1 MALLTGHMTKLQAVN
16 EMLFTI
22 GERPV
27 NSLASG
33 LAEASQAED
42 ILDRESRR
50 IQMKGWHCNTLFNH
64 ILTPNS
70 SDQFALPNNTLKV
83 DTINPQFARSNSTP
97 SPSAYINVSM
107 RRDAADTKW
116 LLWDNDNGS
125 ETITDIT
132 SMSTELVQLLE
143 FANLTTAL
151 QIYIWTSAARRF
163 QQGTVGSQAL
173 DAFTVEDVLEAMTD
187 AVNEDLENSDAN
199 ILRDNNH
206 VASIARRYNPRSG
219 G

>member
-1 MALLTGHMTKLQAVN
+1 MALLTGHMTKLEAVN

-33 LAEASQAED
+33 LSEASQAED

-50 IQMKGWHCNTLFNH
+50 IQMKGWHGNTLFNH
-64 ILTPNS
+64 QITPNA
-70 SDQFALPNNTLKV
+70 SDQFALPDNVLKV
-83 DTINPQFARSNSTP
+83 DTVNPSYRRSGNTP
-97 SPSAYINVSM
+97 APSSYINVSM

-125 ETITDIT
+125 ETITDVT
-132 SMSTELVQLLE
+132 AMTTELVLFLE
-143 FANLTTAL
+143 FANLTPAL
-151 QIYIWTSAARRF
+151 QIYIWVSAARRF
-163 QQGTVGSQAL
+163 QQGAVGSQAL
-173 DAFTVEDVLEAMTD
+173 DAFTQEDVVEAMAD

-199 ILRDNNH
+199 ILHDNPH
-206 VASIARRYNPRSG
+206 VAAIARRRSPSSG
-219 G
+219 I